1 MESGTQ
7 VIMDSV
13 RLFRALLFALALKRI
28 RGKKAGLQEKQ
39 DLNEKQVIDFDFYPV
54 CHSAKDVFLQQL

>member
-1 MESGTQ
+1 
-7 VIMDSV
+7 MDSV